1 MPLSH
6 HIKSQAYFEFLTDAT
21 LFRKLRSHPFQGQYQ
36 NILIFPQYSAT
47 FQSLC
52 VELTT
57 RGCKLWSCH
66 PLSVVV
72 Q

>member
-6 HIKSQAYFEFLTDAT
+6 HIKSQGYFEFLTDAM
-21 LFRKLRSHPFQGQYQ
+21 LFHKLHSHPFYGQYQ
-36 NILIFPQYSAT
+36 NILIFSQYSAT

-57 RGCKLWSCH
+57 QVCKFWSCH
-66 PLSVVV
+66 PLFVVI